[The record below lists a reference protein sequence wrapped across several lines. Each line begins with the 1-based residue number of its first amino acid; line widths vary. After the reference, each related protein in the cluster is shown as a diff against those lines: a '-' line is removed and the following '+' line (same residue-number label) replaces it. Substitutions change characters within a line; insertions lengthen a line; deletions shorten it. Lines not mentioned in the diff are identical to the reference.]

1 MITMRSLLVSL
12 CLASTSAFAP
22 CSRAHQS
29 TKLNAMQVQDP
40 LKQVD
45 WPGNAG
51 FDPLHLAQNV
61 EQLAYYRQ
69 AEIKHA
75 RLAMLVSLDFF

>member
-1 MITMRSLLVSL
+1 
-12 CLASTSAFAP
+12 
-22 CSRAHQS
+22 
-29 TKLNAMQVQDP
+29 MQVQDP